1 MAYDAYLGREEPLMM
16 RRITALMTLTLATVV
31 LSAGAALA
39 DSTYPP
45 TVVKGANGSRGTG
58 DGTAFTGSAQLPFAM
73 LMVAI
78 LVLVGVAALSAVF
91 VARRRAARFAV

>member
-1 MAYDAYLGREEPLMM
+1 M

-31 LSAGAALA
+31 LSAGAAFA

-45 TVVKGANGSRGTG
+45 TVVKGANGSRGG
-58 DGTAFTGSAQLPFAM
+58 AGGGTAFTGSAQLPFAM